1 MARQTDDRTRSIA
14 PTVLVVGVGYTGR
27 RVLAGLTVGTAIGLS
42 RSAVRSSHVSAI
54 LDLDTDTALPVTLPD
69 RYSVIYTVPPAGSS
83 LQDVRLERLLVLLT
97 PPPGRFVY
105 ISTTG
110 VYGNRD
116 GALVSE
122 TTPTRPE
129 TDRSR
134 RRVNAELH
142 LRQWCGEH
150 AVEPVILRAP
160 GIYGPGRLGVERIRN
175 AMPVLNEADANP
187 GNRIHVDDLARCCIA
202 ALAADVPGGIFNVG
216 DGDARSS
223 TWFAREVA
231 SQCGLAAPPG
241 ISRDEASKQ
250 FSAERMSFLAESR
263 RIDTRKMHDV
273 LGVIPRYANA
283 EDGIRASLA
292 EETPTAGA

>member
-1 MARQTDDRTRSIA
+1 MARQTGDRTSSSA

-27 RVLAGLTVGTAIGLS
+27 RVLAGLAVGAAIGLS
-42 RSAVRSSHVSAI
+42 RSAIRSSHASAI
-54 LDLDTDTALPVTLPD
+54 LDLDTDAALPVTLPD
-69 RYSVIYTVPPAGSS
+69 RYAVIYTVPPAGSS
-83 LQDVRLERLLVLLT
+83 LQDVRLERLLALLK
-97 PPPGRFVY
+97 PPPERFVY

-122 TTPTRPE
+122 TVPTRPE

-134 RRVNAELH
+134 RRVNAELR

-150 AVEPVILRAP
+150 TVELVILRAP

-175 AMPVLNEADANP
+175 ATPVLDEADANP

-202 ALAADVPGGIFNVG
+202 ALSTDVHGGIFNIG

-231 SQCGLAAPPG
+231 RQCGLAAPPG
-241 ISRDEASKQ
+241 ISRDEAKKQ

-263 RIDTRKMHDV
+263 RIDTRKMRDV

-292 EETPTAGA
+292 EETLAAGA